1 MLRLDRYEWRLL
13 NKGKEVMLGQYPTGW
28 VRRLASWGWAVCNV
42 NIVCLSIE
50 PGVDGEPE
58 LAVSTTA
65 AAAAEEAANTS
76 FFYNTPFPAC
86 TLLIQNE
93 THTHTHTHTHI
104 VQGYSIGSRRSSSSS
119 RSC

>member
-1 MLRLDRYEWRLL
+1 MELVGVGSCFCIKTNDMQA
-13 NKGKEVMLGQYPTGW
+13 GA
-28 VRRLASWGWAVCNV
+28 LAQS
-42 NIVCLSIE
+42 LSSFIFTAS
-50 PGVDGEPE
+50 
-58 LAVSTTA
+58 LFRSIAMAACMAA